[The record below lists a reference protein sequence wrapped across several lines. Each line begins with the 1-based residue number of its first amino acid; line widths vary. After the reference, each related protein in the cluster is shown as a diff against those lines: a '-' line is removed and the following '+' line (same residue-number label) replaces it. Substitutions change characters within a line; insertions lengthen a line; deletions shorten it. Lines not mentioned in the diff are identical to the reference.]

1 MKIARNIIK
10 HGFSLIELLV
20 VVAIIGILAAIGS
33 VGYTRYIKI
42 SQDKA
47 QLANLV
53 ELMEGLGTTFV
64 AFKTNLIK
72 PNDLVFTY
80 CSSNFSSN
88 FQPNSQLNDG
98 FAYNYDPDNP
108 PLDCVGSLTTNFKS
122 PYNKRDLGGING
134 NYILS
139 PCMPIFGSSV
149 CGDPQQPLA
158 QQPLASYANL
168 PSPNPSGMT
177 CPSGDCSVGFQ
188 YSDGTP
194 VTTQGKIF
202 YTDINYTPSKPNG
215 SPGCRIIY
223 FQACHTDGNEDDGML
238 ILNPP
243 CYGQNPDPSNA
254 WGQRPDGSY
263 GFSMPNVEITNT
275 ETIAQEYYLPMW
287 AGARIVKTY

>member
-1 MKIARNIIK
+1 MKIARNILK
-10 HGFSLIELLV
+10 QGFSLIELLV

-53 ELMEGLGTTFV
+53 ELMEGLGTTFI
-64 AFKTNLIK
+64 AFKTNQIK
-72 PNDLVFTY
+72 PNDPVFTY
-80 CSSNFSSN
+80 CSYN
-88 FQPNSQLNDG
+88 FQQNSMLNDG
-98 FAYNYDPDNP
+98 FAYNYDPSNP

-122 PYNKRDLGGING
+122 PYNNKDVGGING

-149 CGDPQQPLA
+149 CGIDPP
-158 QQPLASYANL
+158 QPLASYANT
-168 PSPNPSGMT
+168 PSPNPSGIT

-202 YTDINYTPSKPNG
+202 YTDINYTPSKPDG

-243 CYGQNPDPSNA
+243 CYGPNPDPSNA
-254 WGQRPDGSY
+254 WGPRPDGSWGY
-263 GFSMPNVEITNT
+263 SLPNVQVTNT
-275 ETIAQEYYLPMW
+275 ETIVQNTISDNSLPMW
-287 AGARIVKTY
+287 TGAKIVKSY